1 MRVKV
6 CLMST
11 TLIADKV
18 SADELA
24 QTEEFAQGL
33 PQGSPLAIMLEG
45 LLDAVRRG
53 ADVTLLASDKE
64 LTPNQA
70 AQLLRVSRPHLV
82 KIMDR
87 GLLAY
92 RLVGSNRRIAMADL
106 LDYIERHERANAH
119 VNQLLGTRAHAQLQ
133 AMDEAAPLTDEDLT
147 ALDALIAE

>member
-1 MRVKV
+1 
-6 CLMST
+6 MST
-11 TLIADKV
+11 TLTADKV

-70 AQLLRVSRPHLV
+70 AQLLGVSRPHLV

-133 AMDEAAPLTDEDLT
+133 AMDEAAPLTNEDLT

>member
-11 TLIADKV
+11 TLTADKV

-82 KIMDR
+82 KILDR

>member
-1 MRVKV
+1 
-6 CLMST
+6 MST
-11 TLIADKV
+11 TLTADKV

-24 QTEEFAQGL
+24 QTEEFAQSL

-70 AQLLRVSRPHLV
+70 AQLLQVSRPHLV

-133 AMDEAAPLTDEDLT
+133 AMDKAAPLTDEDLA

>member
-1 MRVKV
+1 
-6 CLMST
+6 MSM
-11 TLIADKV
+11 TLTADKV

>member
-1 MRVKV
+1 MT
-6 CLMST
+6 T

-18 SADELA
+18 SVDELA
-24 QTEEFAQGL
+24 RTEEFAQGL

-92 RLVGSNRRIAMADL
+92 RLVGSNRRIAKADL

>member
-1 MRVKV
+1 
-6 CLMST
+6 MST
-11 TLIADKV
+11 TLTADKV

-133 AMDEAAPLTDEDLT
+133 AMDKAAPLTDEDLT

>member
-1 MRVKV
+1 
-6 CLMST
+6 MST
-11 TLIADKV
+11 TLTADKV

-133 AMDEAAPLTDEDLT
+133 AMDKAALLTDEDLT

>member
-1 MRVKV
+1 
-6 CLMST
+6 MST
-11 TLIADKV
+11 TLTADKV

-53 ADVTLLASDKE
+53 ADVTLLTSDKE

-92 RLVGSNRRIAMADL
+92 RLVGSNRRIAMANL

>member
-11 TLIADKV
+11 TLTADKV

-24 QTEEFAQGL
+24 QTEEFAQSL
-33 PQGSPLAIMLEG
+33 SQGSPLAIMLEG

-70 AQLLRVSRPHLV
+70 AQLLQVSRPHLV

-92 RLVGSNRRIAMADL
+92 RLVGSNRRIAKADL

-133 AMDEAAPLTDEDLT
+133 AMDKAVPLTDEDLT
-147 ALDALIAE
+147 ALDALVAE

>member
-1 MRVKV
+1 
-6 CLMST
+6 MST
-11 TLIADKV
+11 TLTADKV

-133 AMDEAAPLTDEDLT
+133 AMDEAAPLTDEDLA

>member
-11 TLIADKV
+11 TLTADKV

-133 AMDEAAPLTDEDLT
+133 AMDEAAPLTNEDLT

>member
-1 MRVKV
+1 
-6 CLMST
+6 MST
-11 TLIADKV
+11 TLTADKV

-87 GLLAY
+87 ELLAY

>member
-1 MRVKV
+1 
-6 CLMST
+6 MST
-11 TLIADKV
+11 TLTADKV

-24 QTEEFAQGL
+24 QTEEFAQSL

-82 KIMDR
+82 KIMNR

>member
-6 CLMST
+6 CLMTT

-147 ALDALIAE
+147 ALGTLVSE

>member
-11 TLIADKV
+11 TLTADKV

-24 QTEEFAQGL
+24 QTEEFAQSL
-33 PQGSPLAIMLEG
+33 PQGSPLAFLLEG

-70 AQLLRVSRPHLV
+70 AQLLQVSRPHLV

-92 RLVGSNRRIAMADL
+92 RLVGSNRRIAKADL

>member
-1 MRVKV
+1 
-6 CLMST
+6 MST
-11 TLIADKV
+11 TLTADKV

-24 QTEEFAQGL
+24 QTEEFAQSL

>member
-1 MRVKV
+1 
-6 CLMST
+6 MST
-11 TLIADKV
+11 TLTADKV

-24 QTEEFAQGL
+24 QTEEFAQSL
-33 PQGSPLAIMLEG
+33 PQGSPLAIMLES

>member
-1 MRVKV
+1 
-6 CLMST
+6 MST
-11 TLIADKV
+11 TLTADKV

-119 VNQLLGTRAHAQLQ
+119 VNQLLGTRTHAQLQ
-133 AMDEAAPLTDEDLT
+133 AMDKAAPLTDEDLT
-147 ALDALIAE
+147 ALDALVAE

>member
-11 TLIADKV
+11 TLTADKV

-24 QTEEFAQGL
+24 QTEEFAQSL
-33 PQGSPLAIMLEG
+33 PQGSPLAIMLES

>member
-1 MRVKV
+1 
-6 CLMST
+6 MST
-11 TLIADKV
+11 TLTADKV

-92 RLVGSNRRIAMADL
+92 RLVGSNRRIAKADL

-119 VNQLLGTRAHAQLQ
+119 VNQLLGTRAHAQVQ

-147 ALDALIAE
+147 ALDTLVSE

>member
-11 TLIADKV
+11 TLTADKV

-147 ALDALIAE
+147 ALDALVAE

>member
-1 MRVKV
+1 MT
-6 CLMST
+6 T

>member
-11 TLIADKV
+11 TLTADKV

-70 AQLLRVSRPHLV
+70 AQLLGVSRPHLV

-92 RLVGSNRRIAMADL
+92 RLVGSNRRIAKADL

>member
-1 MRVKV
+1 
-6 CLMST
+6 MST
-11 TLIADKV
+11 TLTADKV

-70 AQLLRVSRPHLV
+70 AQLLGVSRPHLV

-92 RLVGSNRRIAMADL
+92 RLVGSNRRIAKADL

-119 VNQLLGTRAHAQLQ
+119 VNQLLGTRAHAQVQ
-133 AMDEAAPLTDEDLT
+133 AMDEAAPLTNEGLA
-147 ALDALIAE
+147 ALDTLSAE

>member
-11 TLIADKV
+11 TLTADKV

-24 QTEEFAQGL
+24 QTEEFAQSL

-92 RLVGSNRRIAMADL
+92 RLVGSNRRIAKADL

>member
-1 MRVKV
+1 
-6 CLMST
+6 MST
-11 TLIADKV
+11 TLTADKV

-24 QTEEFAQGL
+24 QTEEFAQSL

-119 VNQLLGTRAHAQLQ
+119 VNQLLGTRTHAQQ
-133 AMDEAAPLTDEDLT
+133 QTMDEAAPLTDEDLT
-147 ALDALIAE
+147 ALGTLVPE

>member
-11 TLIADKV
+11 TLTADKV

-24 QTEEFAQGL
+24 QTEEFAQSL

-133 AMDEAAPLTDEDLT
+133 AMDEAAPLTDEDLA

>member
-6 CLMST
+6 CLMTT

-87 GLLAY
+87 WLLAY

-119 VNQLLGTRAHAQLQ
+119 VNQPLGTRAHAQVH
-133 AMDEAAPLTDEDLT
+133 AMDEAAPLADEDLT
-147 ALDALIAE
+147 ALDTLVSE

>member
-1 MRVKV
+1 
-6 CLMST
+6 MST
-11 TLIADKV
+11 TLTADKV

-70 AQLLRVSRPHLV
+70 AQLLQVSRPHLV

>member
-1 MRVKV
+1 
-6 CLMST
+6 MST
-11 TLIADKV
+11 TLTADKV

-24 QTEEFAQGL
+24 QTEEFAQSL

-70 AQLLRVSRPHLV
+70 AQLLGVSRPHLV

>member
-1 MRVKV
+1 
-6 CLMST
+6 MST
-11 TLIADKV
+11 TLTADKV

-147 ALDALIAE
+147 ALGTLVPE

>member
-1 MRVKV
+1 
-6 CLMST
+6 MST
-11 TLIADKV
+11 TLTADKV

-53 ADVTLLASDKE
+53 ADVTLLTSDKE

>member
-1 MRVKV
+1 
-6 CLMST
+6 MST
-11 TLIADKV
+11 TLTADKV

-33 PQGSPLAIMLEG
+33 PQGSPLAVMLEG

-70 AQLLRVSRPHLV
+70 AQLLGVSRPHLV

-106 LDYIERHERANAH
+106 FDYIERHERANAY
-119 VNQLLGTRAHAQLQ
+119 VNRLLGTRAHAQSQ
-133 AMDEAAPLTDEDLT
+133 AMDEAAPLTDEDLA
-147 ALDALIAE
+147 ALDTLVSE

>member
-1 MRVKV
+1 
-6 CLMST
+6 MST
-11 TLIADKV
+11 TLTADKV

-24 QTEEFAQGL
+24 QTEEFARGL

-119 VNQLLGTRAHAQLQ
+119 VNQLLGTRAHAQRQ

>member
-1 MRVKV
+1 
-6 CLMST
+6 MST
-11 TLIADKV
+11 TLTADKV

-106 LDYIERHERANAH
+106 FDYIERHERANAH

>member
-1 MRVKV
+1 
-6 CLMST
+6 MST
-11 TLIADKV
+11 TLTADKV

>member
-1 MRVKV
+1 
-6 CLMST
+6 MST
-11 TLIADKV
+11 TLTADKV

-92 RLVGSNRRIAMADL
+92 RLVGSNRRIAMVDL